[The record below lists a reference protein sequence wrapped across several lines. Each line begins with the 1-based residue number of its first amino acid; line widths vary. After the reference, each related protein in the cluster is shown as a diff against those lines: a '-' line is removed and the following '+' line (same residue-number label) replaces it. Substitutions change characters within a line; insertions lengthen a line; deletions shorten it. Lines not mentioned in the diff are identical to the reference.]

1 MHGQSIERWQHR
13 HVFLGRAHAR
23 NERRIWLVVAL
34 TAVMMVAEIAAG
46 AIFGSM
52 ALMADGWH
60 MSTHA
65 AALAISAFAY
75 RFARKHADDARFSFG
90 TGKAGELAAFASAI
104 ILGLVAI
111 GIAYES
117 LIRIFSPV
125 SIRFDEALIVAV
137 LGLAVNL
144 ASAWLLMD
152 RGADHAHD
160 HPHPH
165 SHAHGHDHHHD
176 SNIRAAY
183 LHVIADALTS
193 VLAIIALLVGRLQ
206 GWLWLDPVIG
216 VVGAVII
223 AQWSFGLLRSA
234 GAVLLDMVPDGDL
247 VARLRKSL
255 EIEGDRV
262 ADLHV
267 WRLGPGHIGVIA
279 SIVSDHPEPP
289 AVYKARLADFDELSH
304 VSIEVQPCEPGA
316 PRSSARGRKAA
327 SLMRRKPQS
336 GETCT
341 GREE

>member
-1 MHGQSIERWQHR
+1 MHGHSIERWQHR
-13 HVFLGRAHAR
+13 HVFLGEAHAR

-90 TGKAGELAAFASAI
+90 TGKAGELAAFASAV
-104 ILGLVAI
+104 ILGVIAI
-111 GIAYES
+111 LIAYES
-117 LIRIFSPV
+117 AIRIFAPV
-125 SIRFDEALIVAV
+125 FIRFDEALIVAV
-137 LGLAVNL
+137 LGLVVNL

-152 RGADHAHD
+152 RDADHDHD
-160 HPHPH
+160 HV
-165 SHAHGHDHHHD
+165 HAHGHHHHD

-216 VVGAVII
+216 IVGAVII
-223 AQWSFGLLRSA
+223 ARWSFGLLRSA

-247 VARLRKSL
+247 VARLRNSL
-255 EIEGDRV
+255 EIDGDRV

-289 AVYKARLADFDELSH
+289 AVYKARLAGFAELSH
-304 VSIEVQPCEPGA
+304 VSIEVQPCEPA
-316 PRSSARGRKAA
+316 RSSAA
-327 SLMRRKPQS
+327 
-336 GETCT
+336 
-341 GREE
+341 

>member
-1 MHGQSIERWQHR
+1 MHGHSIERWQHR

-111 GIAYES
+111 GIAFES
-117 LIRIFSPV
+117 AVRIFSPIP
-125 SIRFDEALIVAV
+125 IRFDEALIVAV
-137 LGLAVNL
+137 IGLAVNL

-152 RGADHAHD
+152 RDADHDHD
-160 HPHPH
+160 H
-165 SHAHGHDHHHD
+165 SHAHGHHHHD

-193 VLAIIALLVGRLQ
+193 VLAIVALLVGRLQ

-216 VVGAVII
+216 IVGAVII

-234 GAVLLDMVPDGDL
+234 GAVLLDMVPDNDL
-247 VARLRKSL
+247 VARLTKKSRDRRRPRRRPACLAARARAYRRHRVHCQRSPRGAGRLQGAARGLRRTLPCQHRGAAVRAGNGALDRGLRRKS
-255 EIEGDRV
+255 RFV
-262 ADLHV
+262 N
-267 WRLGPGHIGVIA
+267 
-279 SIVSDHPEPP
+279 
-289 AVYKARLADFDELSH
+289 
-304 VSIEVQPCEPGA
+304 
-316 PRSSARGRKAA
+316 
-327 SLMRRKPQS
+327 
-336 GETCT
+336 ET
-341 GREE
+341 

>member
-1 MHGQSIERWQHR
+1 MHGHSIERWQHR
-13 HVFLGRAHAR
+13 HVFLGEAHAR

-34 TAVMMVAEIAAG
+34 TAVMMVAEITAG
-46 AIFGSM
+46 ALFGSM

-90 TGKAGELAAFASAI
+90 TGKAGELAAFSSAI
-104 ILGLVAI
+104 ILGLIAV

-117 LIRIFSPV
+117 ASRIFSPV

-152 RGADHAHD
+152 RDHHHDHDHAH
-160 HPHPH
+160 
-165 SHAHGHDHHHD
+165 AHEHHHHHD

-193 VLAIIALLVGRLQ
+193 VLAIVALLVGRFR
-206 GWLWLDPVIG
+206 GWVWLDPAIG
-216 VVGAVII
+216 IVGALVI
-223 AQWSFGLLRSA
+223 ARWSFGLLRSA
-234 GAVLLDMVPDGDL
+234 GAVLLDMVPDSDL
-247 VARLRKSL
+247 VARLRKNL
-255 EIEGDRV
+255 EIDGDRV

-279 SIVSDHPEPP
+279 SIVSDHPAPP
-289 AVYKARLADFDELSH
+289 SVYKARLAGFDRLSH
-304 VSIEVQPCEPGA
+304 VSIEVQPCEPRA
-316 PRSSARGRKAA
+316 SRSTAA
-327 SLMRRKPQS
+327 
-336 GETCT
+336 
-341 GREE
+341 